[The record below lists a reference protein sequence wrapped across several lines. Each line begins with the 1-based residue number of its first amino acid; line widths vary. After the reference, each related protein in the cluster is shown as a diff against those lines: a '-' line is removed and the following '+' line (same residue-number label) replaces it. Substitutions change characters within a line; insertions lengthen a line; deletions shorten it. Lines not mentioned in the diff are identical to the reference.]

1 MTNYNA
7 PAAAVVSETLR
18 RIPTVTLRRAFYEKL
33 LNPLWVKPLFEAGA
47 FASPPE
53 PQVTDDGYIRDI
65 YWPEI
70 SYLVRVAPA
79 SPADVV
85 DVLLSL
91 KDTNNAWV
99 KRAVFEIGSQIP
111 AAQGARLKPLIQA
124 WVTSETGFGWRSDPR
139 ELVSFAIALLE
150 GGQTKT
156 GRWFANHLFAPRP
169 SKSDNSSRRDPE
181 LALEEYWYQTELPR
195 LVPALGVDALS
206 TVAGWLAAY
215 SGHANDGHDFSG
227 MRRPSIRSRG
237 GSHSSAE
244 DALVDVVR
252 DLAVTAVLEAP
263 EQVAKLLLGSGVQ
276 LLRKITLFVVA
287 EAIRLRVEAE
297 LDATYLLPLAQ
308 RLLGDDSSDDQN
320 LRVEYAELA
329 QAVASV
335 DTSAL
340 DVINGFIAHAYT
352 EDLKWMRERLV
363 AADTPDEEAT
373 AEVTER
379 ADRYKHSMLS
389 AIGADALPPPLRAE
403 LETLDATHG
412 VIEGD
417 LTPIGMI
424 TSWTGPNPFSS
435 QDEMAAMSPIE
446 LVEHL
451 ASWHDTGDGWGPE
464 PSHEGQGR
472 AQTGLLTSNPLAV
485 VGVGGLVGEL
495 RPTYL
500 RAILDGWQ
508 AALKADLELD
518 WSQAAELIRD
528 VLAHS
533 DESSFPVEGGNMDDD
548 KDFRGAKSAAVGL
561 LGELVKV
568 RENVSIP
575 AAALAE
581 FADLLIRGADDEEA
595 WVEYDAYEPGENG
608 WDPLNMSLNWQW
620 PERLRA
626 LIHLA
631 SRAEEAP
638 WQQGALAAIEREL
651 ARSDQHGAGRAVLG
665 ESLARLLNGV
675 PDWMKA
681 HAEESFGSKEGL
693 SVQQQVTLS
702 TAMATH
708 YYHRELF
715 DLLSGSMVAAIDIG
729 DGIARGWRSESDP
742 VTKIG
747 EWVIDALIYG
757 HKTLEDPVVRAFF
770 TTVKADVRG
779 EALGT
784 IAWSFFRAGKVDE
797 PIRDRFA
804 SLLDERLRH
813 VKDHPEDHAELK
825 GLYWLAKGDKFPVDW
840 WLPRL
845 KEALELEP
853 AIATERYMI
862 GKELAHASSVEPATA
877 FAVLR
882 LLLAGREDGGMVSF
896 DLTRHAVPV
905 VLANAIGAGDPA
917 LRGEAEAY
925 MHALGAKGYLQLDDE
940 VKAVLNG
947 VVTLADVQE

>member
-1 MTNYNA
+1 MTNYKA
-7 PAAAVVSETLR
+7 PTTALVYETLR

-79 SPADVV
+79 LPADVV

-111 AAQGARLKPLIQA
+111 AAQGARLKPLLQA
-124 WVTSETGFGWRSDPR
+124 WVTSETGVGWRSDPR

-150 GGQTKT
+150 GGESTA
-156 GRWFANHLFAPRP
+156 GRWFANHLFTPRP
-169 SKSDNSSRRDPE
+169 SKSENAFRRDPE
-181 LALEEYWYQTELPR
+181 LALEEYWYQSELPR
-195 LVPALGVDALS
+195 LVPALGADGLS
-206 TVAGWLAAY
+206 AVAGWLAAY
-215 SGHANDGHDFSG
+215 SGPANDGHDFSG
-227 MRRPSIRSRG
+227 MRRPSVRSRG
-237 GSHSSAE
+237 SSHPSAE
-244 DALVDVVR
+244 DTLVDAVR
-252 DLAVTAVLEAP
+252 DLAVTAVLEDP
-263 EQVAKLLLGSGVQ
+263 EQVAKILLGSGVQ
-276 LLRKITLFVVA
+276 LLRKIAMFVVA
-287 EAIRLRVEAE
+287 EAIRLRVEAK
-297 LDATYLLPLAQ
+297 LDATYLLPFAQ

-320 LRVEYAELA
+320 LRVEYVELA

-340 DVINGFIAHAYT
+340 YVINGFIAHAYA

-373 AEVTER
+373 DEVTAR

-389 AIGADALPPPLRAE
+389 AIGADALPPQLRAE
-403 LETLDATHG
+403 LADLDAKNG

-417 LTPIGMI
+417 LTPNGMI
-424 TSWTGPNPFSS
+424 TSWTGPNPYSS
-435 QDEMAAMSPIE
+435 QDEMAGMSPIE

-472 AQTGLLTSNPLAV
+472 ALTGLLTSNPFAV
-485 VGVGGLVGEL
+485 VGVGELVGEL

-500 RAILDGWQ
+500 RAILEGWQ

-518 WSQAAELIRD
+518 WPQAAGLIRD

-561 LGELVKV
+561 LGELVKR

-575 AAALAE
+575 DASLVQ

-595 WVEYDAYEPGENG
+595 WVDYDAYEPGENG
-608 WDPLNMSLNWQW
+608 WDPLTMSLNWQW

-631 SRAEEAP
+631 SRADEAP
-638 WQQGALAAIEREL
+638 WKEQALAAIEREL
-651 ARSDQHGAGRAVLG
+651 ARSDRHGAGRAVLG
-665 ESLARLLNGV
+665 ESMARLLNGA

-681 HAEESFGSKEGL
+681 RIEVFFGSEEGL
-693 SVQQQVTLS
+693 SVQQQVTLT

-708 YYHRELF
+708 YYHRGLY
-715 DLLSGSMVAAIDIG
+715 DLLSGPMAAAIDIG

-757 HKTLEDPVVRAFF
+757 HKTLADPVARAFF
-770 TTVKADVRG
+770 TAATAEVRG

-784 IAWSFFRAGKVDE
+784 IAWSFFRAGKVE
-797 PIRDRFA
+797 GPIRDRFG

-813 VKDHPEDHAELK
+813 VKDHPEDHLELK
-825 GLYWLAKGDKFPVDW
+825 GLYWLAKGDKFPVEW

-862 GKELAHASSVEPATA
+862 GKELADASSVEPATA
-877 FAVLR
+877 FEVLR
-882 LLLAGREDGGMVSF
+882 LLLAGREEGGMVSF

-905 VLANAIGAGDPA
+905 VLANAIRAGDVA
-917 LRGEAEAY
+917 VRGEAEAY
-925 MHALGAKGYLQLDDE
+925 MHELGAKGYLQLEDE
-940 VKAVLNG
+940 VKAVLKD
-947 VVTLADVQE
+947 VVTLADVDE